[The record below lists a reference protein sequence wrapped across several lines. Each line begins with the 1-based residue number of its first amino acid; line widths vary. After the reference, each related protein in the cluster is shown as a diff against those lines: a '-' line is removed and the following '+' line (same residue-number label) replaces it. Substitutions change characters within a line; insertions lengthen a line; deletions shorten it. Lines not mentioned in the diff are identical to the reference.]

1 MTSGTMGLGPCPIPN
16 EAHAALPM
24 LRPAS
29 CDARRLRRSAAWPA
43 RIGADADE
51 SAAAVCAA
59 SPAAQGASDRDERPH
74 GSSAIAAH
82 RLRCGMRLWMHGR
95 AIGLQA
101 GAPSVRC
108 LHARRSTVP
117 IPGPSVYALR
127 YPSAGWCASCR
138 CARPCR
144 IDSGDACGASG
155 GRWARSGAPTGVG
168 RHAAAARVSG
178 MARIA
183 SRMGRTAGGRSSAA
197 VGSQGDA
204 HAKLVCALAL
214 RLPGLPSDRQ
224 SLLGLAW
231 LDRHRSPG
239 RYGGRSIARRAAA
252 IGRGRPVTAAPR

>member
-16 EAHAALPM
+16 ETRMALSM

-59 SPAAQGASDRDERPH
+59 SPAAQDASDRDERPH

-82 RLRCGMRLWMHGR
+82 LLRCGMRVWMHGR

-108 LHARRSTVP
+108 LRARRSTVP

-127 YPSAGWCASCR
+127 YPSAGWRASCR
-138 CARPCR
+138 CARALVASTAATRAGRAADDGRAPVR
-144 IDSGDACGASG
+144 RPELDGMRPLRAYPAWHASHRGWGARREG
-155 GRWARSGAPTGVG
+155 GRRLPS
-168 RHAAAARVSG
+168 AAR
-178 MARIA
+178 AT
-183 SRMGRTAGGRSSAA
+183 RTPSSYA
-197 VGSQGDA
+197 
-204 HAKLVCALAL
+204 
-214 RLPGLPSDRQ
+214 RLPCGCR
-224 SLLGLAW
+224 GCRRTGRACW
-231 LDRHRSPG
+231 GSPG
-239 RYGGRSIARRAAA
+239 WIGIARLAA
-252 IGRGRPVTAAPR
+252 TAADP